1 MLPAAGETQPAPTID
16 VTTGRDTREA
26 LREIEQDAIP
36 RTTGVA
42 VKA

>member
-1 MLPAAGETQPAPTID
+1 MRWVRGNPLKRDA
-16 VTTGRDTREA
+16 TTGRDTREA

-36 RTTGVA
+36 RTVGVL